1 MMSLVKNNSYQIN
14 IMLAPILTSMI
25 GIKSILLGKSDIAAT
40 F

>member
-1 MMSLVKNNSYQIN
+1 MSLVKNISYQIN

-25 GIKSILLGKSDIAAT
+25 GIKSIFEGKSDIAVT